1 MQAGGTSTSMTC
13 LHRNVTGIL
22 PDAHRWQQLLQRR
35 EAEVAEMQRQLSLAE
50 QVVASAAA
58 DWEAQLQA
66 QLQRCQQLQD
76 QAKQHESA
84 LQVAAQVGLGGM
96 NVGARLSWLG
106 RGPGKGV
113 LPTLQV
119 TAHVGA

>member
-1 MQAGGTSTSMTC
+1 MSLASC
-13 LHRNVTGIL
+13 L
-22 PDAHRWQQLLQRR
+22 DAHRWQQLLQRQ

-76 QAKQHESA
+76 QAAQHESA
-84 LQVAAQVGLGGM
+84 LQVAAQVSLEDG
-96 NVGARLSWLG
+96 
-106 RGPGKGV
+106 
-113 LPTLQV
+113 
-119 TAHVGA
+119 